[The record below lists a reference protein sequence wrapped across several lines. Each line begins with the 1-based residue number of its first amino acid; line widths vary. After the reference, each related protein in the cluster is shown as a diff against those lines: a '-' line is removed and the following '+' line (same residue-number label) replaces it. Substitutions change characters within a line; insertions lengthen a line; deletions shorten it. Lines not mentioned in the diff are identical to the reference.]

1 MNVNQK
7 YSIKKSVAL
16 TAVTR
21 LKALC
26 GRQAHALLLFTMST
40 PCFSYDFSLPKHT
53 VKLALADEKAPSDS
67 WEEEFDDA
75 AKKTSVKKEEVK
87 KEDKKPEEKKAEAPD
102 DLTEKIY
109 ETQSGLAVTEKSV
122 YLATILSLFIGFG
135 LGNFYAD
142 DPFPGYIAMITEL
155 VGIGVLAAGVGMYYY
170 DEEANLSDSVI
181 TPSEGLL
188 LGGGVL
194 FFGMRLYAT
203 VNSAF
208 AAHAYNKRT
217 KIKPFSLYP
226 YYRKYNESDTIGLA
240 LNF

>member
-1 MNVNQK
+1 MKVKNK
-7 YSIKKSVAL
+7 
-16 TAVTR
+16 
-21 LKALC
+21 
-26 GRQAHALLLFTMST
+26 LLMGFLGTLAMSM
-40 PCFSYDFSLPKHT
+40 PCFSYNFSLPKHT
-53 VKLALADEKAPSDS
+53 IKLALADEKRASDS

-75 AKKTSVKKEEVK
+75 ATKKEEAEK
-87 KEDKKPEEKKAEAPD
+87 TEGKEDRKEEKKQEEKKTDVPD

-109 ETQSGLAVTEKSV
+109 ETQSGLAVTEKSI

-135 LGNFYAD
+135 LGNFYAE

-155 VGIGVLAAGVGMYYY
+155 VGVGVLAAGVGMYYY

-188 LGGGVL
+188 LGGSVL

-208 AAHAYNKRT
+208 AAHAYNERN
-217 KIKPFSLYP
+217 KIKTWSLRP
-226 YYRKYNESDTIGLA
+226 YYRRYKESDSIGLA
-240 LNF
+240 LYF